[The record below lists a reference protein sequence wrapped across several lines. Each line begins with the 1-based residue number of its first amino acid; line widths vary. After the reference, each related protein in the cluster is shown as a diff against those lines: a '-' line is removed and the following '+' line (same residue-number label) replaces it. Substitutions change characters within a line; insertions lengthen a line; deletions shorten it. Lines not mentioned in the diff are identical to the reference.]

1 MHIQSKAVQADYFTL
16 NMTAL

>member
-16 NMTAL
+16 NMMAL